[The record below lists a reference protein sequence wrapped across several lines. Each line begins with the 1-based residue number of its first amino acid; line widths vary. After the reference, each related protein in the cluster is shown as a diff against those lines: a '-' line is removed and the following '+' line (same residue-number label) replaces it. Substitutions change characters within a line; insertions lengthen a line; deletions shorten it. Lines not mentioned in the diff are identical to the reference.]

1 MARSTDAIV
10 RHAAHEYEHGEP
22 CIGMLYPS
30 YLHVILSTRLR
41 DPGLVMAT
49 TKALV
54 EALKQELRARRLTY
68 AAVARHL
75 GLSEVTVKRMF
86 STSDFSLERVDRI
99 CALAGIDFSE
109 LARSLSQPSPVIAQ
123 LTYEQEKEF
132 VDHPKLMLVALCVLN
147 RWRFEDIV
155 GYYDLTEVEC
165 IRLLTR
171 LDKLRF
177 IELLPNNRIRLLISS
192 AFAWIPGGPIQHF
205 FKSQMQADFFR
216 AAFDR
221 PGEVLLL
228 ASGAVSPGSL
238 SRLTARLKQ
247 TAAEFAEMRS
257 EDSRIPAGERTPVT
271 LLLAARGWEPQLLQ
285 QFRRAQ
291 THRKAAGRV
300 RVKGKAT

>member
-1 MARSTDAIV
+1 
-10 RHAAHEYEHGEP
+10 
-22 CIGMLYPS
+22 
-30 YLHVILSTRLR
+30 
-41 DPGLVMAT
+41 MAT

-99 CALAGIDFSE
+99 CALAGVDFSD
-109 LARSLSQPSPVIAQ
+109 LARGLSQPSPVIAQ

-132 VDHPKLMLVALCVLN
+132 VDQPKLMLVALCVLN

-155 GYYDLTEVEC
+155 AYYDLTEAQC

-192 AFAWIPGGPIQHF
+192 AFAWIPGGPIQRF
-205 FKSQMQADFFR
+205 FKAQMQADFFR
-216 AAFDR
+216 AAFDK

-228 ASGAVSPGSL
+228 GSGAISPGSL
-238 SRLTARLKQ
+238 ARLTARLKQ
-247 TAAEFAEMRS
+247 IAAEFAEMRS
-257 EDSRIPAGERTPVT
+257 DDARIPAGERDPVT
-271 LLLAARGWEPQLLQ
+271 LLLAARAWEPQLLQ
-285 QFRRAQ
+285 QFRRSPTPHNA
-291 THRKAAGRV
+291 TPRV
-300 RVKGKAT
+300 SPRSKGP